1 MAQSKN
7 LEKTIAKIESRSREA
22 VWVSID
28 NVKPYPNNPRDN
40 EAAVDKVKASIE
52 RYGFNVPICVDKNGV
67 IVTGHTRYKAAL
79 KIGMQ
84 KVLVIYLKDLTK
96 DEIDSFRLVDNKVS
110 EFASWDCDKLH
121 FELSDLDMKGIDLTE
136 FGFSL
141 NMDDIVEEEEEEDN
155 HKSREYTCPFCGE
168 KWSS

>member
-96 DEIDSFRLVDNKVS
+96 DEIDSFRLVDNSLLAPDEKI
-110 EFASWDCDKLH
+110 KLIQ
-121 FELSDLDMKGIDLTE
+121 MNQKKNMLT
-136 FGFSL
+136 FFSL
-141 NMDDIVEEEEEEDN
+141 QIKN
-155 HKSREYTCPFCGE
+155 
-168 KWSS
+168 